1 MESIDWP
8 FLAAEALAART
19 LTFRELRRFYE
30 AVYPGVWVPR
40 GVELSARQRAR
51 AAWLWSGRDGVVA
64 GLSASAML
72 GAKWVEAGEPAQL
85 LHGNRR
91 PPSSITVHTERIHAD
106 ELIGAPMVM
115 TTPARTA
122 FDLGRWAS
130 NVDEAVQRIDALMA
144 ATNIKVTDIEEV
156 SHRYARARG
165 CTQLRKVL
173 PLVNGGAESPYESL
187 TRLALVRAGFPVP
200 DTQIEVRDGF
210 GYVVARLDMGWPDYF
225 VAVEYDGTQH
235 WTDARQRTWDIDR
248 AAMLEDLG
256 WILIRVSAALL
267 RDRRFL
273 PRVATALRS
282 RGCTVNVRTHPARPA
297 RRG

>member
-1 MESIDWP
+1 MQAIDWP
-8 FLAAEALAART
+8 FRAAEALDAGA

-40 GVELSARQRAR
+40 GVDLSAQQRAR

-64 GLSASAML
+64 GLSAAALL
-72 GAKWVEAGEPAQL
+72 GAKWIDAADPAQL

-91 PPSSITVHTERIHAD
+91 PPPSITVHTERIHAD
-106 ELIGAPMVM
+106 ELTGGPMVM

-122 FDLGRWAS
+122 FDLARWARD
-130 NVDEAVQRIDALMA
+130 VVEAVQRVDALMA
-144 ATNIKVTDIEEV
+144 ATNVKVVDIDEV
-156 SHRYARARG
+156 AQRYARARG
-165 CTQLRKVL
+165 CAQLRKVL
-173 PLVNGGAESPYESL
+173 PLVDGGAESPYESL
-187 TRLALVRAGFPVP
+187 TRLALVKAGFPVP

-210 GYVVARLDMGWPDYF
+210 GYVVARLDMGWPDYL
-225 VAVEYDGTQH
+225 VAVEYDGMQH
-235 WTDARQRTWDIDR
+235 WADARQRTWDIDR
-248 AAMLEDLG
+248 AALLEDLG
-256 WILIRVSAALL
+256 WTVIRVSAGLL

-273 PRVATALRS
+273 PRVAEALRS